1 MSRPYKRYR
10 KNYNKSNNN
19 ERPAKKKKNNEDDD
33 SNNSDDEDIDSDDE
47 SLNVYAFNDKSK
59 SRYYGCKLY
68 FGSEDIDKDEELV
81 KRIEAGIKFMVKNP
95 NIYATYLST
104 TQTGPAFNI
113 NVDRFYND
121 EEFMSEWETFRTD
134 LEESP
139 SQTLNCL
146 GLALYHVLMDP
157 ETDNEMVESLKINN
171 LPMLRVKIFNQKPVV
186 PSSDLKASSRGRLV
200 ATRGCVI
207 RVGRPSY
214 LAEWILFS
222 CISCN
227 TLKLVKQ
234 NDWIYTLPKK
244 CKKCSKCKFSP
255 KLGSRHT
262 KTVPYQVI
270 KLQENLD
277 NMQDDSGKMPRI
289 LEVELF
295 DDLVNTCV
303 PGDDVTVVGII
314 KARGI
319 DDGIQKG
326 KSKGKDLAVPNA
338 FYIEAVSI
346 VNNKNKSQTKS
357 AAGIELDDK
366 DYESIQRIESDP
378 DVFPLLIRSL
388 CPAIYG
394 HDMIKAGLLLSLF
407 GGSSKDS
414 SRDDIHVLMVG
425 DPGLG
430 KSQMLQACARIASK
444 GVYVCGNSSTSSG
457 LTVTL
462 TKEGGTNDFA
472 LEPGALVLADR
483 GCCLIDEF
491 DKMPTQHQALLEAM
505 EQQTVSV
512 AKSGVI
518 CSLPARTSILA
529 AANPIGGRYN
539 VNKSVID
546 NLNLSQ
552 PLLSR
557 CDLIFLLLDR
567 PDRKLDKL
575 LCAHVMNARKG
586 FQTAGNPQDTQRLNF
601 ASVNSTEVQQ
611 VPVDERLTLQERL
624 TDPNGRKD
632 FIPQILLRKYVAYA
646 RQYVKP
652 KLTRPAAEIL
662 QKFYLQLREQ
672 TNIFGTLPVF
682 HRQLE
687 ALIRLTEARAKLAL
701 RVETTKTDAVEVIEI
716 YKYALSCVPKITLH
730 STLKTDGGKITAN
743 KVKAFVNILK
753 DEAKSG
759 VNRFSKIDL
768 NGLAIDNGILVD
780 EFNRFIQKL
789 NDQGILL
796 KIGSDLYK
804 FASD

>member
-1 MSRPYKRYR
+1 M
-10 KNYNKSNNN
+10 
-19 ERPAKKKKNNEDDD
+19 E
-33 SNNSDDEDIDSDDE
+33 
-47 SLNVYAFNDKSK
+47 
-59 SRYYGCKLY
+59 
-68 FGSEDIDKDEELV
+68 
-81 KRIEAGIKFMVKNP
+81 KNP
-95 NIYATYLST
+95 DIYAPYLSAK
-104 TQTGPAFNI
+104 QTGPAFNI
-113 NVDRFYND
+113 NVDRFNND
-121 EEFMSEWETFRTD
+121 EEFIDEWSSFNID
-134 LEESP
+134 LVESP

-146 GLALYHVLMDP
+146 GLALYHVLAD
-157 ETDNEMVESLKINN
+157 SLQLPD

-186 PSSDLKASSRGRLV
+186 PSSDLKASSRGKLV

-214 LAEWILFS
+214 MCGWMLFS
-222 CISCN
+222 CKSCKAFQV
-227 TLKLVKQ
+227 TKQ
-234 NDWIYTLPKK
+234 KDWLHTLPKK
-244 CKKCSKCKFSP
+244 CKECSKCKFTP
-255 KLGSRHT
+255 RLDSRHT
-262 KTVPYQVI
+262 KTTLFQVV

-295 DDLVNTCV
+295 DDLVRTCV

-319 DDGIQKG
+319 DDGIPKAKG
-326 KSKGKDLAVPNA
+326 KGKDLAMTNA

-357 AAGIELDDK
+357 ASGIELEDK
-366 DYESIQRIESDP
+366 DYKLIQNIESDP
-378 DVFPLLIRSL
+378 DNFPLLVRSL

-394 HDMIKAGLLLSLF
+394 HEMIKAGLLLSLF
-407 GGSSKDS
+407 GGTANES

-462 TKEGGTNDFA
+462 SKEGGTNDFA

-512 AKSGVI
+512 AKSGVL

-539 VNKSVID
+539 ANKSVID

-557 CDLIFLLLDR
+557 CDLIFLLLDQ
-567 PDRKLDKL
+567 PDREQDSL
-575 LCAHVMNARKG
+575 LVEHVMNARKG
-586 FQTAGNPQDTQRLNF
+586 FQRAGNQLETQKTNLP
-601 ASVNSTEVQQ
+601 STSALV
-611 VPVDERLTLQERL
+611 
-624 TDPNGRKD
+624 
-632 FIPQILLRKYVAYA
+632 LLRKYVAYA

-652 KLTRPAAEIL
+652 KLTREAAKVL
-662 QKFYLQLREQ
+662 QRFYLKLREQ
-672 TNIFGTLPVF
+672 THIFGSLPVF

-687 ALIRLTEARAKLAL
+687 ALIRLTEARAKLSL
-701 RVETTKTDAVEVIEI
+701 RLQTTEEDAVEVVEI

-730 STLKTDGGKITAN
+730 STLKNDGGKITAN
-743 KVKAFVNILK
+743 KVKAFIKILK
-753 DEAKSG
+753 DEVKSG
-759 VNRFSKIDL
+759 VNRFTKTDL
-768 NGLAIDNGILVD
+768 NELAIDNGILVD
-780 EFNRFIQKL
+780 DFNGLIRKL

-796 KIGSDLYK
+796 KLGNDIYK
-804 FASD
+804 FGGD

>member
-1 MSRPYKRYR
+1 MSRPYNKRYR
-10 KNYNKSNNN
+10 KNYNKSKD
-19 ERPAKKKKNNEDDD
+19 ERPAKKKKDDD
-33 SNNSDDEDIDSDDE
+33 DDNHPTFNAENEYDSDDE
-47 SLNVYAFNDKSK
+47 SLNVYAFNNNNQPKP
-59 SRYYGCKLY
+59 RYFGCKLY
-68 FGSEDIDKDEELV
+68 FDSEDIDDDELII
-81 KRIEAGIKFMVKNP
+81 RINAAIKFMEKNP
-95 NIYATYLST
+95 DIYAPYLSAK
-104 TQTGPAFNI
+104 QTGPAFNV
-113 NVDRFYND
+113 NVDRFNND
-121 EEFMSEWETFRTD
+121 EEFIDEWSSFNID
-134 LEESP
+134 LVESP

-146 GLALYHVLMDP
+146 GLALYHVLAD
-157 ETDNEMVESLKINN
+157 SLQLPD
-171 LPMLRVKIFNQKPVV
+171 LPMLRVKVFNQKPVV
-186 PSSDLKASSRGRLV
+186 PSSDLKASSRGKLV

-214 LAEWILFS
+214 MCGWMLFS
-222 CISCN
+222 CKSC
-227 TLKLVKQ
+227 KAFQVVKQ
-234 NDWIYTLPKK
+234 KDWLHTLPKK
-244 CKKCSKCKFSP
+244 CKECSKCKFTTR
-255 KLGSRHT
+255 LASRHT
-262 KTVPYQVI
+262 KTTLFQVI

-295 DDLVNTCV
+295 DDLVRTCV

-319 DDGIQKG
+319 DDGIPKAKG
-326 KSKGKDLAVPNA
+326 KGKDLAMTNA

-357 AAGIELDDK
+357 ASGIELEDK
-366 DYESIQRIESDP
+366 DYKLIQNIESDP
-378 DVFPLLIRSL
+378 DNFPLLVRSL

-394 HDMIKAGLLLSLF
+394 HEMIKAGLLLSLF
-407 GGSSKDS
+407 GGTANES

-462 TKEGGTNDFA
+462 SKEGGTNDFA

-512 AKSGVI
+512 AKSGVL

-539 VNKSVID
+539 ANKSVID

-557 CDLIFLLLDR
+557 CDLIFLLLDQ
-567 PDRKLDKL
+567 PDREQDSL
-575 LCAHVMNARKG
+575 LVEHVMNARKG
-586 FQTAGNPQDTQRLNF
+586 FQRAGNQLETQKTNLP
-601 ASVNSTEVQQ
+601 STSALVEHHS
-611 VPVDERLTLQERL
+611 PIDDGLSLRERLSAANR
-624 TDPNGRKD
+624 RKD
-632 FIPQILLRKYVAYA
+632 IIPQVLLRKYVAYA

-652 KLTRPAAEIL
+652 KLTREAAKVL
-662 QKFYLQLREQ
+662 QRFYLKLREQ
-672 TNIFGTLPVF
+672 THIFGSLPVF

-687 ALIRLTEARAKLAL
+687 ALIRLTEARAKLSL
-701 RVETTKTDAVEVIEI
+701 RLQTTEEDAVEVVEI
-716 YKYALSCVPKITLH
+716 YKYALSCVPKINLH
-730 STLKTDGGKITAN
+730 STLKNDGGKITAN
-743 KVKAFVNILK
+743 KVKAFIKILK
-753 DEAKSG
+753 DEVKSG
-759 VNRFSKIDL
+759 VNRFTKTDL
-768 NGLAIDNGILVD
+768 NELAIDNGILVD
-780 EFNRFIQKL
+780 DFNSLIRKL

-796 KIGSDLYK
+796 KLGNDIYK
-804 FASD
+804 FGGD